1 MLPCLEVTEESK
13 TNSTLF
19 KIVINLN
26 SNKIYSCS
34 DMNKMNMYN
43 HVSTET
49 CAVTKKHT
57 QNENITLL
65 FVSSIKKY
73 KLKQLNKT

>member
-26 SNKIYSCS
+26 SNNIYSC
-34 DMNKMNMYN
+34 NIEKNEYVQPCVN
-43 HVSTET
+43 RHVRGHKETYSKTKILLCFVCHKSTN
-49 CAVTKKHT
+49 V
-57 QNENITLL
+57 NFN
-65 FVSSIKKY
+65 
-73 KLKQLNKT
+73 N